1 MTDQDPILLMA
12 VAADGGILPLL
23 VNFLPFVAIF
33 VLFYFLLI
41 RPQQKRMKAHQELVS
56 SVKRGDTIVLSSGM
70 IAKVTRVEA
79 EEVMAEIAQGVNV
92 RVVKTMITEVR
103 DRTAPAIERKAKS
116 AKA

>member
-103 DRTAPAIERKAKS
+103 GRTAPAIERKAKS

>member
-1 MTDQDPILLMA
+1 MTDQNPILLMA

>member
-41 RPQQKRMKAHQELVS
+41 RPKQKRMKAHQELVS

>member
-23 VNFLPFVAIF
+23 VNLLPFVAIF

>member
-1 MTDQDPILLMA
+1 MA

-103 DRTAPAIERKAKS
+103 GRTAPAIERKAKS

>member
-1 MTDQDPILLMA
+1 MTAQDPILLMA

-23 VNFLPFVAIF
+23 VNFLPFIAIF

-70 IAKVTRVEA
+70 IAKVSHL
-79 EEVMAEIAQGVNV
+79 V
-92 RVVKTMITEVR
+92 RVV
-103 DRTAPAIERKAKS
+103 ERLLEPQRERHRGRRHR
-116 AKA
+116 